1 MLSKQANSYKLSFL
15 LIPFVIGFLLL
26 DNFLS
31 LYYIDFD
38 LDNDLDVFIFPVI
51 VSVFVIGQI
60 FIVKQYILKEKI
72 LNNNKK
78 SDFITRLSIASA
90 IIICGIILVA
100 AIQVIVLGQYF
111 TVLIQ
116 AGIGISYLVSL
127 IAFGFLIY
135 RLIKW
140 YTIEK
145 EFIILIYAV
154 AITSIIFR
162 IFSLLMM
169 ESILVANSDFIRN
182 FESTVIFA
190 DLEPDT
196 IVHHFWEWYSIT
208 SIVSYML
215 LWLTN
220 ALFLRNYYKK
230 FSKLKYFVLVILLPS
245 FTMIDY
251 VVNQTYMETVDVEPI
266 LFDMI
271 VLIEGVLSGILLA
284 IPYFI
289 IARSMKNKSD
299 DIRYQLIFAGCG
311 LILFGISGSAIIDHL
326 PFPPFGFTSI
336 LAMQLAAMVI
346 YVSLYKSAVSFSMD
360 SVLRKSIDNQMNGMA
375 DMLKKIGTSE
385 MNRNMLENA
394 IEVQRRSYN
403 NMKETQHVSPTMD
416 DDKIREYMEIIS
428 EEIQQSKGI
437 RY

>member
-38 LDNDLDVFIFPVI
+38 FDNDLDLIIFPLI

-72 LNNNKK
+72 LTNNKKK
-78 SDFITRLSIASA
+78 SDFITRLSIASV
-90 IIICGIILVA
+90 IIISSIILVA
-100 AIQVIVLGQYF
+100 AIQVIVLEQYS
-111 TVLIQ
+111 TMLVQ
-116 AGIGISYLVSL
+116 VGIGVSYIVSL

-154 AITSIIFR
+154 AITTIMFR
-162 IFSLLMM
+162 IISLLMM
-169 ESILVANSDFIRN
+169 ESILVANSDFIRD

-190 DLEPDT
+190 ELEPDT
-196 IVHHFWEWYSIT
+196 LVYYSWEWYSIT
-208 SIVSYML
+208 SIVSYMV

-230 FSKLKYFVLVILLPS
+230 FSKFKYIVLVILLPS

-251 VVNQTYMETVDVEPI
+251 VINQTYMETIDIEPL
-266 LFDMI
+266 LFDII

-289 IARSMKNKSD
+289 IARSIKDKSN

-311 LILFGISGSAIIDHL
+311 LIIFGISGSAIIDHL

-336 LAMQLAAMVI
+336 LTMQLAAMVI
-346 YVSLYKSAVSFSMD
+346 YVSLYKSAISFSMD
-360 SVLRKSIDNQMNGMA
+360 SVLRKSINNQMNGMA
-375 DMLKKIGTSE
+375 DMLKKIGNSE
-385 MNRNMLENA
+385 MNRNMLENT
-394 IEVQRRSYN
+394 IEVQQRVYN
-403 NMKETQHVSPTMD
+403 KMKETQHVSPTMD
-416 DDKIREYMEIIS
+416 DDKIREYIEIIS
-428 EEIQQSKGI
+428 EEIQQSK
-437 RY
+437 R